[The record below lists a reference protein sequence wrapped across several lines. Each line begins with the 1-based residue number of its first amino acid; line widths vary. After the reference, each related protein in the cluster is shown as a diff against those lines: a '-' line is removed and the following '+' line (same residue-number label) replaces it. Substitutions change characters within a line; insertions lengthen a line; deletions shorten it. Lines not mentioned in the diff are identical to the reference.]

1 LNAGYRRE
9 AAMTP
14 NRAAFGAVF
23 SACFLLLNTQV
34 LLADDNPGVEAAQRG
49 NQFTSQYGAI
59 KSDLKNILDDGK
71 KLGENIKTLKDPQK
85 SLSELQNFRAT
96 LSDALDAI
104 SDDGAITKQSQSYLS
119 YLVGELQRA
128 QSRRPDLTDEET
140 RTLITGWQSRL
151 TAATEKVKIID
162 KLRTELVTAL
172 ISLQGK
178 EYYIE
183 ELIKLDEADKV
194 MENLDAIVDDLG
206 KTINDLKDIQEKIS
220 S

>member
-1 LNAGYRRE
+1 
-9 AAMTP
+9 MTP
-14 NRAAFGAVF
+14 NRAAFGAFF
-23 SACFLLLNTQV
+23 SACFLLFNTQV

>member
-1 LNAGYRRE
+1 
-9 AAMTP
+9 MTP
-14 NRAAFGAVF
+14 NRAAFGTVF
-23 SACFLLLNTQV
+23 SACFVLFNTQV
-34 LLADDNPGVEAAQRG
+34 LLADDSPGAEAAERG

-59 KSDLKNILDDGK
+59 KSDLKNIVDDAK

-104 SDDGAITKQSQSYLS
+104 SDEGAITKQSQSYIS
-119 YLVGELQRA
+119 YLSNELQRA
-128 QSRRPDLTDEET
+128 QGRRPDLTDEET
-140 RTLITGWQSRL
+140 RTLVTGWQSRL
-151 TAATEKVKIID
+151 TAATEKAKIID
-162 KLRTELVTAL
+162 KLRTELVSAL

-194 MENLDAIVDDLG
+194 MENLAAIVDDLG

>member
-1 LNAGYRRE
+1 
-9 AAMTP
+9 MTP

-23 SACFLLLNTQV
+23 FACFLLFNTQV
-34 LLADDNPGVEAAQRG
+34 LFADDNPGVEAAQRG

-59 KSDLKNILDDGK
+59 KSDLKNIVDDAK
-71 KLGENIKTLKDPQK
+71 KLGENVKTIKDPQK

-119 YLVGELQRA
+119 YLLGELRRA

-140 RTLITGWQSRL
+140 GTLVTGWQSRL
-151 TAATEKVKIID
+151 TAATEKVKIVD
-162 KLRTELVTAL
+162 KLRTELVSAL

>member
-1 LNAGYRRE
+1 
-9 AAMTP
+9 MTP
-14 NRAAFGAVF
+14 NRVAFGAVF
-23 SACFLLLNTQV
+23 SACFLLFNTQV

-59 KSDLKNILDDGK
+59 KSDLKNIVDDAK

-104 SDDGAITKQSQSYLS
+104 SDDGAITKQSQSYIS
-119 YLVGELQRA
+119 YLSNELQRA
-128 QSRRPDLTDEET
+128 QGRRPDLTDEET
-140 RTLITGWQSRL
+140 RTLVTGWQSRL
-151 TAATEKVKIID
+151 TAATEKAKIID
-162 KLRTELVTAL
+162 KLRTELVSAL

-194 MENLDAIVDDLG
+194 MENLAAIVDDLG